1 MDDFYDKE
9 KGGFYLYGEDN
20 ETLILRPKET
30 YDGAVFSG
38 NSAMAYNLVKLFYL
52 TGEDKYSED
61 AEKQLKFLASEA
73 RDYPAGHA
81 MFLIALL
88 DYDNAPDKVTIVVK
102 EEEDLKNL
110 NCRIPLDTVV
120 CVLEKPTK
128 DYSLLNDKTTF
139 YVCKGHSCLPPVN
152 ELRML

>member
-1 MDDFYDKE
+1 MDSFYDKE
-9 KGGFYLYGEDN
+9 KGGFYLYGKDN
-20 ETLILRPKET
+20 EVLILRPKET

-52 TGEDKYSED
+52 TGEDKFSEA
-61 AEKQLKFLASEA
+61 AERQLKFLASEA
-73 RDYPAGHA
+73 RDYPTGHA

-88 DYDNAPDKVTIVVK
+88 EYDNAPDKVTIVVK
-102 EEEDLKNL
+102 EKEELEKL
-110 NCRIPLDTVV
+110 RCRIPLDTAI

-128 DYSLLNDKTTF
+128 DYPLSNDTTTF

-152 ELRML
+152 ELKL